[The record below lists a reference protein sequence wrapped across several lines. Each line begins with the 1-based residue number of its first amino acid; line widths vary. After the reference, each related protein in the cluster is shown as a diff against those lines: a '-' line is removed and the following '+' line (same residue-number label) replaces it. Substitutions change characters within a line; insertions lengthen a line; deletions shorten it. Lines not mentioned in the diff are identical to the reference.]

1 MPNRI
6 VLTATMVTAL
16 LSSAL
21 FLGESANAADRYV
34 TVSGTGT
41 VHVTP
46 DAVRID
52 VTTSILANTSVV
64 AQSQLAPISAAV
76 RSAFLSH
83 GIVAARLST
92 RSLNNYPQYNYSD
105 TGSVLIGYKASQS
118 FEAIVTKAST
128 AGSVVDAVVAA
139 GGNNMTVDAV
149 SPFILD
155 PSASTESARANA
167 VKSAKAKALSYA
179 KLLGVSLGTVTYL
192 EEASAFSPSP
202 VVMAMAKSDAG
213 ATTVDLGQQDV
224 TVTVN
229 VRWAIK

>member
-1 MPNRI
+1 MRKRI
-6 VLTATMVTAL
+6 VIVALTALVLAGITT
-16 LSSAL
+16 SAQ
-21 FLGESANAADRYV
+21 AADRYV
-34 TVSGTGT
+34 TVSGAGT

-52 VTTSILANTSVV
+52 VTTSVLAQSSSA
-64 AQSQLAPISAAV
+64 AQSQLAPISAVV
-76 RSAFLSH
+76 RASFLAH
-83 GIVAARLST
+83 GISAANLST
-92 RSLNNYPQYNYSD
+92 RTLNNYPQYNYTD
-105 TGSVLIGYKASQS
+105 TGSVLIGYKATQS

-128 AGSVVDAVVAA
+128 AGSVVDAVVAG

>member
-1 MPNRI
+1 
-6 VLTATMVTAL
+6 MVTAL
-16 LSSAL
+16 LSSTL

-34 TVSGTGT
+34 TVSGSGT

-52 VTTSILANTSVV
+52 ITTSILANTSVA

-167 VKSAKAKALSYA
+167 VKNAKAKALSYT
-179 KLLGVSLGTVTYL
+179 KLLGVGLGTVTYL
-192 EEASAFSPSP
+192 EESSAFVPTP

-213 ATTVDLGQQDV
+213 ATTVDLGQQDA

-229 VRWAIK
+229 VRWSIK

>member
-1 MPNRI
+1 
-6 VLTATMVTAL
+6 MVTAL

-21 FLGESANAADRYV
+21 FLGQSANAADRYV

-52 VTTSILANTSVV
+52 VTTSILANTSVA

-83 GIVAARLST
+83 GIVAARLSI

-167 VKSAKAKALSYA
+167 VKSARAKALSYT

>member
-1 MPNRI
+1 MRKSI
-6 VLTATMVTAL
+6 GITAALGLSLATFTTA
-16 LSSAL
+16 AQ
-21 FLGESANAADRYV
+21 AADRYV

-52 VTTSILANTSVV
+52 VTTSVLATSSAN

-76 RSAFLSH
+76 RASFLAH
-83 GIVAARLST
+83 GITPSHLST
-92 RSLNNYPQYNYSD
+92 QSISNYPQYNYTD
-105 TGSVLIGYKASQS
+105 TSSVLIGYKATQT

-149 SPFILD
+149 SPFISD
-155 PSASTESARANA
+155 PSSSTESARASA
-167 VKSAKAKALSYA
+167 VKNAKAKALSYA
-179 KLLGVSLGTVTYL
+179 KLLGVSLSSVTYL
-192 EEASAFSPSP
+192 EESSASFPTP
-202 VVMAMAKSDAG
+202 VVMAMAKADSG

-224 TVTVN
+224 TVSIN

>member
-1 MPNRI
+1 MRKRI
-6 VLTATMVTAL
+6 VLATASILALTAF
-16 LSSAL
+16 STSAQ
-21 FLGESANAADRYV
+21 AAERYV
-34 TVSGTGT
+34 TVSGVGT

-52 VTTSILANTSVV
+52 VTTSVLAASSAA
-64 AQSQLAPISAAV
+64 AQSQLSPVSAAV
-76 RSAFLSH
+76 RAAFLAH
-83 GIVAARLST
+83 GITSARLST
-92 RSLNNYPQYNYSD
+92 RSLNNYPQYNYTD
-105 TGSVLIGYKASQS
+105 TGSVLVGYKATQS

-128 AGSVVDAVVAA
+128 AGAVVDAVVAA

-155 PSASTESARANA
+155 PSASTESARASA
-167 VKSAKAKALSYA
+167 VKNAKAKANSYA
-179 KLLGVSLGTVTYL
+179 KLLGVSLGSVTYL
-192 EEASAFSPSP
+192 EELNASFPTP

-224 TVTVN
+224 TVSVN